1 MNLACALSSGYTT
14 AARAR
19 YLYPEVQ
26 LYMSVVILMS
36 GGGVTGCPLLAYRIV
51 LVKLMTCEILFGTI
65 CDARSIDKAKI
76 SMRYVTRHRMKVR
89 HGPLLQLLFGCS
101 SATTAADGIQRFYS
115 VHSVDR
121 SVHDIWGCW
130 CVHMAKLFLRSTGSL
145 PHKRKSCPNDTA
157 VRCID

>member
-1 MNLACALSSGYTT
+1 
-14 AARAR
+14 
-19 YLYPEVQ
+19 
-26 LYMSVVILMS
+26 MSLVILMS
-36 GGGVTGCPLLAYRIV
+36 GGGGRGCPLLAYRIV

-76 SMRYVTRHRMKVR
+76 SMRCVTRHRMKVR
-89 HGPLLQLLFGCS
+89 HGPLLLQLLFGCS
-101 SATTAADGIQRFYS
+101 SATLAADGRQRFYS
-115 VHSVDR
+115 VHSFDR

-145 PHKRKSCPNDTA
+145 PHRRKSRPKDTP

>member
-1 MNLACALSSGYTT
+1 
-14 AARAR
+14 
-19 YLYPEVQ
+19 
-26 LYMSVVILMS
+26 MSVVVLMS

-76 SMRYVTRHRMKVR
+76 SIRYVTRHRMKVR

-145 PHKRKSCPNDTA
+145 PHRRTSCPTKDTS
-157 VRCID
+157 RNK